1 MTCDGC
7 RMQGARKWGVEGA
20 CFLTGARCWTEAK
33 REEALSIDL
42 SGCARTALRLFHS
55 CSTQWHVGM
64 AGFTGLDYTA
74 VATAAP
80 LLGYDLTPGVF
91 ALVRHLE
98 SEQMGLWA
106 EHAEAE
112 KAARA
117 KK

>member
-1 MTCDGC
+1 
-7 RMQGARKWGVEGA
+7 
-20 CFLTGARCWTEAK
+20 
-33 REEALSIDL
+33 
-42 SGCARTALRLFHS
+42 
-55 CSTQWHVGM
+55 M
-64 AGFTGLDYTA
+64 AGFTGLDYVA